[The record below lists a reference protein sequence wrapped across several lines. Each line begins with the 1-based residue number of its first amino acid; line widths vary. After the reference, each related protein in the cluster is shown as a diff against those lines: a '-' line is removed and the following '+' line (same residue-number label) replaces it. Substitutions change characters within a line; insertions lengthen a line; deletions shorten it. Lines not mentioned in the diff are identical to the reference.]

1 MAERAKGGARLLVVV
16 YAIFAIAATARSII
30 QLSTRFDEAPL
41 AYTLSAI
48 AAVVYI
54 VATIA
59 LARADRTSRR
69 VARAAM
75 IFELSGVVIV
85 GTASLLFPVAFP
97 RATAQGTFA
106 GASDAARYLT
116 IAVAASTGLLAV
128 VSQFAIIREA
138 EALLQDLDRVANPT
152 ALTKKIA
159 SSRSFLSLTAA
170 GVIGLSL
177 LVFALV
183 VWSVLG

>member
-85 GTASLLFPVAFP
+85 GTASLLFPDAFP
-97 RATAQGTFA
+97 RAT
-106 GASDAARYLT
+106 
-116 IAVAASTGLLAV
+116 
-128 VSQFAIIREA
+128 
-138 EALLQDLDRVANPT
+138 
-152 ALTKKIA
+152 
-159 SSRSFLSLTAA
+159 
-170 GVIGLSL
+170 
-177 LVFALV
+177 
-183 VWSVLG
+183 VWSTFGSGYLFIPLA